1 MGERMAVAVE
11 GKGRY
16 GVMVE
21 GESMLIFFVAV
32 LEVQVLVATAFGS
45 KLQPR
50 HRSCQ

>member
-16 GVMVE
+16 EVMVE

-45 KLQPR
+45 KL
-50 HRSCQ
+50 